1 MGQARISRNTLET
14 KIELSLNLDG
24 SREIEIDTGVGL

>member
-1 MGQARISRNTLET
+1 MRKAEIKRNTKET

-24 SREIEIDTGVGL
+24 SGKSTIAT